1 MNRRTATVF
10 VDLLMLLLLIL
21 IILPHKPRL
30 EAKPAVE
37 LFSQLMIGVRWP
49 DGAPADVDLWVRV
62 PGDTPVGYSNTRGSA
77 SSLVWDDVGTVDN
90 PPWRYEALMVRSVRD
105 GEYAVN
111 LHCFKCPGPIKA
123 TVSIWRNLPSG
134 VKELWRGQVELLYER
149 QELTVIRFSIKDGQI
164 IPGSFHNRFVPLRS
178 GGP

>member
-49 DGAPADVDLWVRV
+49 DNTPADVDLWVRA
-62 PGDTPVGYSNTRGSA
+62 PGDLPVGYSNTRGSA
-77 SSLVWDDVGTVDN
+77 SSLVWDDVGSVDN
-90 PPWRYEALMVRSVRD
+90 PSWRYEAVMLRSATD
-105 GEYAVN
+105 GENTVN
-111 LHCFKCPGPIKA
+111 LHCYKCLEPINT
-123 TVSIWRNLPSG
+123 TVSVWKNLPDG
-134 VKELWRGQVELLYER
+134 VRELWRGAVGLVPS
-149 QELTVIRFSIKDGQI
+149 QEITVIRFSVKDGQI
-164 IPGSFHNRFVPLRS
+164 IPGSFHDSFVTLRS
-178 GGP
+178 GKP